1 MGYGQDMRTSSRS
14 GGLRRAL
21 ALALLLCA
29 CSGGSAEPDAGAAA
43 RDAATRDATSP
54 DVGPNDTGI
63 VPDAGEPDAGHL
75 PDAGPT
81 PPGPCTC
88 LHGAHLEC
96 GPGQVCLGG
105 YEGDAQTACIRRE
118 PRGGAMAGACTST
131 RTPWSV
137 EAPCSATCVPAEEV
151 RVCRG
156 SGLAVDSHFS
166 RWDVAVRR
174 AITASFEPLINCN
187 QEETEC
193 RLDVNDRAQVRGNT
207 SLSEACIQSTA
218 ATMLALVEVCAGYD
232 VVAGLGETS
241 PFDVRF
247 RVRDQC
253 ARASVESC
261 VSVLTGLFEPSQ
273 RGQTSVTRVAG
284 LLAEVCPNGR
294 PTGPCTSSS
303 SIAEASCVVD
313 FLTRAGAAYGR

>member
-1 MGYGQDMRTSSRS
+1 MRTSSRS

-151 RVCRG
+151 RVCDRSSFAVARHFDRWG
-156 SGLAVDSHFS
+156 VALSQPISGQIDPILF
-166 RWDVAVRR
+166 
-174 AITASFEPLINCN
+174 CN
-187 QEETEC
+187 VEGTEC
-193 RLDVNDRAQVRGNT
+193 RMDPRYVDQVRENPVLT
-207 SLSEACIQSTA
+207 QECLRSTA
-218 ATMLALVEVCAGYD
+218 ATALGLVEVCAGSHVARGHGEYD
-232 VVAGLGETS
+232 
-241 PFDVRF
+241 PFEMRFAVRG
-247 RVRDQC
+247 QC
-253 ARASVESC
+253 AASSLRTCISIMGALFDPTARANARPEDYVDA
-261 VSVLTGLFEPSQ
+261 F
-273 RGQTSVTRVAG
+273 TRT
-284 LLAEVCPNGR
+284 CPEGR
-294 PTGPCTSSS
+294 PQGPCTSTS
-303 SIAEASCVVD
+303 SIAESSCILDVLV
-313 FLTRAGAAYGR
+313 RNAVAYGR